1 MPFDKK
7 KNGNLQNVKQKNDA
21 ISLIGRVK
29 QKRNPNL
36 IKSWILT

>member
-1 MPFDKK
+1 MSNK
-7 KNGNLQNVKQKNDA
+7 KNDA